1 VLILGTGTAAGA
13 APLVPESSSPREKP
27 MSATKKNAAKTA
39 SAKSSKTPRKPK
51 AAERAPAGGPPKL
64 SALAATAKVLAETG
78 RAMTCK
84 ELIATM
90 AAQGYW
96 TSPAGKTPE
105 ATLYAA
111 LAREIKVKKDQA
123 RFRKS
128 GRGTFALA

>member
-1 VLILGTGTAAGA
+1 
-13 APLVPESSSPREKP
+13 
-27 MSATKKNAAKTA
+27 MSAPKNAAKTPP
-39 SAKSSKTPRKPK
+39 AKSGKTPRKTK
-51 AAERAPAGGPPKL
+51 AAERAQAGGQPKL
-64 SALAATAKVLAETG
+64 SAPAAAAKVLAETG

-96 TSPAGKTPE
+96 SSPAGKTPE

>member
-1 VLILGTGTAAGA
+1 
-13 APLVPESSSPREKP
+13 
-27 MSATKKNAAKTA
+27 MSAQKNAAKT
-39 SAKSSKTPRKPK
+39 SPAKSGKTPRKTK
-51 AAERAPAGGPPKL
+51 ATERAQAGGQPKL

-96 TSPAGKTPE
+96 NSPAGKTPE

>member
-1 VLILGTGTAAGA
+1 
-13 APLVPESSSPREKP
+13 
-27 MSATKKNAAKTA
+27 MSAQKNVTKTPL
-39 SAKSSKTPRKPK
+39 AKSGKNPRKTK
-51 AAERAPAGGPPKL
+51 AAARAQAGGPPKL

-78 RAMTCK
+78 QAMTCK
-84 ELIATM
+84 ELIAAM
-90 AAQGYW
+90 ANRGYW

-128 GRGTFALA
+128 GRGTFSLA

>member
-1 VLILGTGTAAGA
+1 
-13 APLVPESSSPREKP
+13 
-27 MSATKKNAAKTA
+27 MSAQKNAAKTPP
-39 SAKSSKTPRKPK
+39 AKSGKNPRKTK
-51 AAERAPAGGPPKL
+51 AAARAGAGGPPKL
-64 SALAATAKVLAETG
+64 SAVAAAAKVLAETG

-96 TSPAGKTPE
+96 TSPVGKTPE

-111 LAREIKVKKDQA
+111 LAREIKLKKDQA

>member
-1 VLILGTGTAAGA
+1 
-13 APLVPESSSPREKP
+13 
-27 MSATKKNAAKTA
+27 
-39 SAKSSKTPRKPK
+39 
-51 AAERAPAGGPPKL
+51 
-64 SALAATAKVLAETG
+64 
-78 RAMTCK
+78 
-84 ELIATM
+84 LIATM

-96 TSPAGKTPE
+96 SSPAGKTPE

>member
-1 VLILGTGTAAGA
+1 
-13 APLVPESSSPREKP
+13 
-27 MSATKKNAAKTA
+27 MSAQKNAAKTPPA
-39 SAKSSKTPRKPK
+39 ESGKTPRKTK
-51 AAERAPAGGPPKL
+51 AAKRAQAGDQPKL
-64 SALAATAKVLAETG
+64 SAVAAAAKILAETG

-111 LAREIKVKKDQA
+111 LAREIKVQKDQA

-128 GRGTFALA
+128 GRATFALA